1 MISVEQATNI
11 ILEQAKPFGVE
22 RIPFDKSLGRVLA
35 EDIVADTDLPPF
47 NRVMMDGIAIRK
59 EDFDNGTR
67 TFRIADMQRAGDEQ
81 KTLIGNNTAIEI
93 MTGAVLPIHADAII
107 PYEEIHIEDGNAHIQ
122 ASSVSSFQNIHL
134 KGSDK
139 RQGDVLVK
147 MHTRLTPVEIAIAAS
162 VGKTEVNVLKLPR
175 IHIFSTGDELVEP
188 NETPLAHQIRRSNV
202 YALQQILLPQGIEA
216 TQSHIPDDYDSIAG
230 ALSEALKK
238 NEVILLTGGVSKG
251 KYDLIPKALE
261 ACGVE
266 QKFHR
271 ISQRPGKPMWFGMKK
286 ETAVFAFPGNPVSTF
301 MCATRY
307 LLPFLRRSFLQEPF
321 PQLFF
326 QLAEDFK
333 PHPKLT
339 FFLQVKIKFDSTG
352 RALAIPIRGNGSG
365 DYSNLAEADAF
376 VEVKASDSTLKKG
389 AVIQGFSFRKFF
401 L

>member
-1 MISVEQATNI
+1 MISVEQATHI

-22 RIPFDKSLGRVLA
+22 RIPFSLALGRVLIK
-35 EDIVADTDLPPF
+35 DIAADSDLPPF
-47 NRVMMDGIAIRK
+47 DRVMMDGIAIKK

-67 TFRIADMQRAGDEQ
+67 IFGITDMQRAGDEQ
-81 KTLIGNNTAIEI
+81 KILIGNNNAIEI
-93 MTGAVLPIHADAII
+93 MTGAVLPKHADAVI
-107 PYEEIHIEDGNAHIQ
+107 PYEEIHIEDRNAHIQ
-122 ASSVSSFQNIHL
+122 ASSVQAFQNIHL

-139 RQGDVLVK
+139 KQGDVLVK
-147 MHTRLTPVEIAIAAS
+147 MHTRLTPVEITIAAS
-162 VGKTEVNVLKLPR
+162 VGLIEVNVLKLPR

-188 NETPLAHQIRRSNV
+188 NEIPLAHQIRRSNV
-202 YALQQILLPQGIEA
+202 YSLQQILLAQGIEA
-216 TQSHIPDDYDSIAG
+216 TQSHVPDNYDSITG
-230 ALSEALKK
+230 ALSAALKK
-238 NEVILLTGGVSKG
+238 NEIILLTGGVSKG

-286 ETAVFAFPGNPVSTF
+286 ETAVFALPGNPVSTF

-307 LLPFLRRSFLQEPF
+307 LVPFLRKSFMQAPF
-321 PQLFF
+321 PRLLL

-339 FFLQVKIKFDSTG
+339 FFLQVKIKFDSAG
-352 RALAIPIRGNGSG
+352 IMLAIPIRGNGSG

-376 VEVKASDSTLKKG
+376 VEINASEDTLEKG
-389 AVIQGFSFRKFF
+389 AVVRAYPYRNM
-401 L
+401 LL